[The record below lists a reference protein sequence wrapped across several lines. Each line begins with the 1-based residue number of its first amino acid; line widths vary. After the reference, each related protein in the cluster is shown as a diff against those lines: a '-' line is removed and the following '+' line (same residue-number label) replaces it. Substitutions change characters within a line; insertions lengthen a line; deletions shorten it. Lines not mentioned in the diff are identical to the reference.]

1 MNIRVSGEKDDGPL
15 KILALEHALDVQ
27 SVQDRHG
34 HIQHDAPRHGD
45 VVLCEKRFLTK
56 NTL

>member
-1 MNIRVSGEKDDGPL
+1 VSGEKDDGPL

>member
-34 HIQHDAPRHGD
+34 HIQHDAPGTEMS
-45 VVLCEKRFLTK
+45 CFAEKRF
-56 NTL
+56 